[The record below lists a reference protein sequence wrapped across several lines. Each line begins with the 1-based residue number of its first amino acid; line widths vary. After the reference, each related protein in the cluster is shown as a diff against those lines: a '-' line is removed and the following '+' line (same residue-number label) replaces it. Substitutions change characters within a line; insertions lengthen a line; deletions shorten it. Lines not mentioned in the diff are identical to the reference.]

1 MRTGYEKIVAKTGK
15 LHFGA
20 RNSPKHKTKTVAK
33 PNSKTVQDRG
43 AGLCAAKCARA
54 PCARCAFPCA
64 RVFVKCLRVLF
75 NLFYKLVL
83 KFKIRMLTSSSSF
96 FIIIS
101 IAPLPHSRIGW
112 RPACVRMRPL
122 SPRSIAC
129 ALAFWCAHA

>member
-54 PCARCAFPCA
+54 PCARCSFPCA

-83 KFKIRMLTSSSSF
+83 KFKIRVLTSSSSF
-96 FIIIS
+96 FIIIP

-112 RPACVRMRPL
+112 RPARVRTL
-122 SPRSIAC
+122 SPRSTAC
-129 ALAFWCAHA
+129 ALAFWSAHT